1 MMRLLTVLVLGLAIL
16 GGIGLYLLKHEVKA
30 KETKLAETQR
40 QILADQQT
48 IHVLKAEWNYLNDPA
63 RLKDLAER
71 HLGMKPV
78 RASQMVAVGALPAR
92 EAAPPADAALP
103 EPLPQPMPQPMPKAQ
118 TAKPKA
124 QPIAVPPE
132 APAIPESP
140 GRPPTQAGH
149 PPERAATELAEAR

>member
-30 KETKLAETQR
+30 KESKLAETQR

-92 EAAPPADAALP
+92 EVAPPADAASP
-103 EPLPQPMPQPMPKAQ
+103 EPLPQPMPKAQ
-118 TAKPKA
+118 PAKPKA
-124 QPIAVPPE
+124 QPIAAPPE
-132 APAIPESP
+132 VPAIPESP

>member
-30 KETKLAETQR
+30 KEAKLAETQR

-78 RASQMVAVGALPAR
+78 RATQMVAVGALPAR
-92 EAAPPADAALP
+92 DPTPAAAEAQPTPAPVPPPKAAP
-103 EPLPQPMPQPMPKAQ
+103 
-118 TAKPKA
+118 AKPQA
-124 QPIAVPPE
+124 QPIAQPPW
-132 APAIPESP
+132 APAPTNPESP
-140 GRPPTQAGH
+140 GRPPTQAGQ
-149 PPERAATELAEAR
+149 PPERAVTELAEAR